1 MNFEKMIA
9 RDGADTLKV
18 NDLYVY
24 SKYRPLEDAERYIR
38 SEFNSAAEGYLL
50 IGLGLGYHLYALFQK
65 NQTKPIIVYCLDE
78 EEIRLFQNST
88 VYNDLTRKT
97 TIKITNDLR
106 ELQITADYQIIIPHV
121 WMQVMEKKHP
131 LYSFLADIKM
141 KQMTYKQYAP
151 LMEDNFM
158 KNVQLQEFHLTN
170 HRYEKKVACLVASG
184 PSLNETKKWLAHV
197 KDDVF
202 ILCVGSALKIL
213 LNEGIQPD
221 AVIITDPKHSILSQL
236 RGCSHDGLLY
246 YLSTASSSTV
256 SEYQGPR
263 CILLQEGYS
272 LAEQSAKNNTYP
284 LLETGGSV
292 ATTGFS
298 LLEYLGFSHI
308 ILFGQDLGF
317 FKNYTH
323 AENSTSGRTVN
334 KEEQLIEIES
344 NSNNTIYTTP
354 NLNSYL
360 RWFNEKITKSK
371 VKVYNTAYQGA
382 KINKTNYLNEKE
394 FEKIVSLAKWKY

>member
-1 MNFEKMIA
+1 MKIEKMVA
-9 RDGADTLKV
+9 RNGVDTLKI
-18 NDLYVY
+18 NDLYIY
-24 SKYRPLEDAERYIR
+24 SKYRPLEDSERFIQ
-38 SEFNSAAEGYLL
+38 SEFDPTAEGYLL
-50 IGLGLGYHLYALFQK
+50 IGLGLGYHLYALC
-65 NQTKPIIVYCLDE
+65 NQNRSKPIIVYCLDKQ
-78 EEIRLFQNST
+78 EIQLFQTSI
-88 VYNDLTRKT
+88 VYEELYRKMN
-97 TIKITNDLR
+97 IKITRNLKDLK
-106 ELQITADYQIIIPHV
+106 ITSQYQVIIPHV
-121 WMQVMEKKHP
+121 WMQVMEKEHP

-151 LMEDNFM
+151 LMEENFVE
-158 KNVQLQEFHLTN
+158 NVRLQEFYLTN

-184 PSLNETKKWLAHV
+184 PSLNETKKWLVNV

-221 AVIITDPKHSILSQL
+221 AVIITDPKHSISVQL
-236 RGCSHDGLLY
+236 QGCSYDGLLY

-256 SEYQGPR
+256 SAYPGPR

-272 LAEQSAKNNTYP
+272 LAQQYAKTNEYP

-298 LLEYLGFSHI
+298 LLEYLGFSQI

-317 FKNYTH
+317 VKNFTH
-323 AENSTSGRTVN
+323 AEHSTSGRMVN
-334 KEEQLIEIES
+334 SEEQLIRIES
-344 NSNNTIYTTP
+344 NSMSTIYTTP

-360 RWFNEKITKSK
+360 RWFNEKVANSN
-371 VKVYNTAYQGA
+371 VKVYNTAYKGA
-382 KINKTNYLNEKE
+382 KIKKANYLSEKE
-394 FEKIVSLAKWKY
+394 LEKIVGSV